1 MSLLQQIL
9 ETMYI
14 DPDLL
19 EELTKDQKEILFH
32 KMREEQ
38 IRRWHTRKSQQ
49 AEALAQKQKAPARLK
64 FAPKVHIFE
73 DQDLEKRAAES
84 AKRLAQAEAEREK
97 VEMKQD
103 EQQAKVL
110 AEIAIQEEIARQT
123 AEQARKAEELRL
135 REEDEK
141 RQLAAAAEAERL
153 AAIERETYMTMKE
166 ARLAAEKEA
175 KAQAEREAHARKL
188 AEQRKQEEARLEEER
203 KRAEQAALRQAE
215 AKQQEIYLS
224 MRGVREAAK
233 RAREEEEKR
242 MDAMYAA
249 QEKAARE
256 AEAQQK
262 AAAER
267 ARKQAQQDAERAT
280 QYVLDLTSRLALLG
294 DTIQLHFAC
303 RSILA
308 KLAERKASS
317 APDPT
322 AKATNI
328 ARSSSLNQSPAPPR
342 PSRNA
347 LPLPPRS
354 FRGKPASGGS
364 APAATPRPSK
374 PANEAAVIAWL
385 NEEELPRGAGRSA
398 TGRYEPWFHGVI
410 SRGEAEALLRGQP
423 VGAFLL
429 RVSTRIWGYT
439 LSFVDSDRYKHFLVD
454 ASDGKYSVF
463 GAQTNHVHTSLST
476 MIAFHKKMAV
486 SKTGT
491 VLSVPVGDPRGNP
504 SLAKITSTA

>member
-280 QYVLDLTSRLALLG
+280 Q
-294 DTIQLHFAC
+294 
-303 RSILA
+303 SILA